1 MIDYMAIIKKFIS
14 EEEQLYQIYL
24 SHVERVAD
32 RAVQIAERLGLSK
45 LEQEFIYDASML
57 HDIGVVE
64 VYAPDIGCNGTL
76 PYIQHLIVGK
86 RILDEEGMP
95 HHGNVALR
103 HCAPQ
108 FSMDNIK
115 RRKIPLPEGN
125 YQPQNLYEKIISYS
139 DLFYTKNPYHKS
151 GTRCLEDVFPI
162 VDKYEKG
169 SSDQVYDYALEY
181 GELYLPEL

>member
-1 MIDYMAIIKKFIS
+1 MTIIKKYIS
-14 EEEQLYQIYL
+14 EEEQLYDIYM

-32 RAVQIAERLGLSK
+32 RAVVIAQRIGLSR
-45 LEQEFIYDASML
+45 LEQEFIYDAGML

-64 VYAPDIGCNGTL
+64 VYAPDIGCNGGL

-103 HCAPQ
+103 HCSPK
-108 FSMDNIK
+108 FTMDNIK

-125 YQPQNLYEKIISYS
+125 YLPQNIYEIIISYA
-139 DLFYTKNPYHKS
+139 DLFYTKNPCYQGKC
-151 GTRCLEDVFPI
+151 RCLEEVLPM
-162 VDKYEKG
+162 VDRYEKG
-169 SSDQVYDYALEY
+169 SSDEVYEYALEF
-181 GELYLPEL
+181 GELFLPEL